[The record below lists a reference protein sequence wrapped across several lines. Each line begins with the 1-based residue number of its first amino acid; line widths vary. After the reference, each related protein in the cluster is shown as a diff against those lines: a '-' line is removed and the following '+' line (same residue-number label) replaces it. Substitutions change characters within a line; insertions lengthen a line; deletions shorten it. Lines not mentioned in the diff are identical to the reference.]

1 MRRIVS
7 IVLAAAILCLALTAC
22 GSRQKTDLSKAT
34 TIADLKGAVIAGQ
47 AGTFH
52 LDVIDQ
58 IDGVEKKSYPDFT
71 DLLNALKSGAI
82 DGYVA
87 EEPTALEVCGKDDT
101 LTYLPFV
108 NNDTGFTATDAE
120 TGIAVAFQTGSPM
133 VATVND
139 ILATIPTET
148 RQALMAQMVSLS
160 ADPDTQS
167 SDAIVLQSSNTDTS
181 NGVFRI
187 AMECAYAPFNWTQT
201 TDANGAVPISGKDNL
216 YASGYDVQVAKYI
229 AAELG
234 MSLEVYSYE
243 WDSLI
248 AAVQSGAVDAIIAGM
263 TATPERRENVDFTDP
278 YYESK
283 MVVIVRKD
291 SDLTNIT
298 SIQDLSG
305 RKVQGQLNTLYDTV
319 IDQIEGVDH
328 VTPLA
333 TYPLMVVALQSGE
346 VDALT
351 AELPVAAGVVASN
364 PDLTYVE
371 FAEGSG
377 FEADTS
383 VSIAVKK
390 GNTALLDAIQSALA
404 SVSEEDRQQWM
415 IDATSRQPA
424 QE

>member
-7 IVLAAAILCLALTAC
+7 IVLAAAILCLTLTAC

-58 IDGVEKKSYPDFT
+58 IEGVDKKSYPDFT

-263 TATPERRENVDFTDP
+263 SPTAEREEQVDFTDC
-278 YYESK
+278 YYNSNL
-283 MVVIVRKD
+283 VVI
-291 SDLTNIT
+291 I
-298 SIQDLSG
+298 
-305 RKVQGQLNTLYDTV
+305 
-319 IDQIEGVDH
+319 
-328 VTPLA
+328 
-333 TYPLMVVALQSGE
+333 
-346 VDALT
+346 
-351 AELPVAAGVVASN
+351 
-364 PDLTYVE
+364 
-371 FAEGSG
+371 
-377 FEADTS
+377 
-383 VSIAVKK
+383 KK
-390 GNTALLDAIQSALA
+390 
-404 SVSEEDRQQWM
+404 
-415 IDATSRQPA
+415 
-424 QE
+424 

>member
-1 MRRIVS
+1 MRRVFALILV
-7 IVLAAAILCLALTAC
+7 AALLCTALVGC
-22 GSRQKTDLSKAT
+22 GGREKTDLHNAT
-34 TIADLKGAVIAGQ
+34 SLADLKGATLGAQ
-47 AGTFH
+47 TGTFH
-52 LDVIDQ
+52 LEALDQ
-58 IDGVEKKSYPDFT
+58 VDGITKKDFADFT

-120 TGIAVAFQTGSPM
+120 TGIAVAFQTGSSM

-160 ADPDTQS
+160 ANPDT
-167 SDAIVLQSSNTDTS
+167 DAGEAIALQSSNTDTS
-181 NGVFRI
+181 NGTLRI

-263 TATPERRENVDFTDP
+263 SPTAEREEQVDFTDC
-278 YYESK
+278 YYNSNL
-283 MVVIVRKD
+283 VVI
-291 SDLTNIT
+291 I
-298 SIQDLSG
+298 
-305 RKVQGQLNTLYDTV
+305 
-319 IDQIEGVDH
+319 
-328 VTPLA
+328 
-333 TYPLMVVALQSGE
+333 
-346 VDALT
+346 
-351 AELPVAAGVVASN
+351 
-364 PDLTYVE
+364 
-371 FAEGSG
+371 
-377 FEADTS
+377 
-383 VSIAVKK
+383 KK
-390 GNTALLDAIQSALA
+390 
-404 SVSEEDRQQWM
+404 
-415 IDATSRQPA
+415 
-424 QE
+424 

>member
-120 TGIAVAFQTGSPM
+120 TGIAVAFQTGSSM

-139 ILATIPTET
+139 ILATISTET

-167 SDAIVLQSSNTDTS
+167 SEAIALQSSNTDTS

-263 TATPERRENVDFTDP
+263 SPTAEREEQVDFTDC
-278 YYESK
+278 YYNSNL
-283 MVVIVRKD
+283 VVI
-291 SDLTNIT
+291 I
-298 SIQDLSG
+298 
-305 RKVQGQLNTLYDTV
+305 
-319 IDQIEGVDH
+319 
-328 VTPLA
+328 
-333 TYPLMVVALQSGE
+333 
-346 VDALT
+346 
-351 AELPVAAGVVASN
+351 
-364 PDLTYVE
+364 
-371 FAEGSG
+371 
-377 FEADTS
+377 
-383 VSIAVKK
+383 KK
-390 GNTALLDAIQSALA
+390 
-404 SVSEEDRQQWM
+404 
-415 IDATSRQPA
+415 
-424 QE
+424 